1 MQVRYDTAAIGKF
14 ETDAQ
19 NGFLTIRD
27 VPIAKIGVFP
37 YKMADGSV
45 RMEAKLPQELLS
57 DSTVESANN
66 KPITDDHPPEMVT
79 IDNTKQYMSGITS
92 NNAHVKGNTLR
103 VDMVISDKD
112 LINDI
117 SKGKEELSIG
127 FRTEVKDIAGEF
139 EGEHYDSQQTNIQ
152 INHIAVVDRGRAGHS
167 IRLTG
172 DSASMLINDKRTE
185 TKMETEN
192 VRLDGREVTVSS
204 KDASFVKETDRKL
217 YKQDAADN
225 DEIAKLKAT
234 IADLKKQLAAA
245 KSGKDDN
252 GKDKESEL
260 AKNKAKADALEKE
273 LQDAKEK
280 ASPENI
286 NKRVNARVKLQ
297 QDAAD
302 FLDNNYNFADKS
314 DRQIKVDAI
323 KTVKKGFDDKNV
335 NDSAIDGIFEAL
347 SWNTGSVTGW
357 NGGNRVNNNK
367 VDKKDSEEKE
377 REDGYASEYDDLY
390 DSFLGDNK

>member
-37 YKMADGSV
+37 YKLADGSV

-66 KPITDDHPPEMVT
+66 KPVTDDHPPEMVT
-79 IDNTKQYMSGITS
+79 IDNTKKYMSGITS

-117 SKGKEELSIG
+117 SSGKEELSIG
-127 FRTEVKDIAGEF
+127 FRTEVKNIAGDF

-172 DSASMLINDKRTE
+172 DSASMLIQDKRTE
-185 TKMETEN
+185 TKMDTEI
-192 VRLDGREVTVSS
+192 VRLDGREITVNS
-204 KDASFVKETDRKL
+204 KDASFVKETDRKI
-217 YKQDAADN
+217 YKQDTAEN

-260 AKNKAKADALEKE
+260 AKSKAKTDALEKE
-273 LQDAKEK
+273 LQNTKEK
-280 ASPENI
+280 FSPENI
-286 NKRVNARVKLQ
+286 NKRVNNRVRLQ
-297 QDAAD
+297 QDAAEYLAND
-302 FLDNNYNFADKS
+302 YDFADKS

-323 KTVKKGFDDKNV
+323 KTVKKDFDDKNV
-335 NDSAIDGIFEAL
+335 TDGRIDGLFEAL
-347 SWNTGSVTGW
+347 SWNKNSITGW
-357 NGGNRVNNNK
+357 RGGNRTDTTK
-367 VDKKDSEEKE
+367 VDKKDSEEQE
-377 REDGYASEYDDLY
+377 RKDGYPEEYDEIY
-390 DSFLGDNK
+390 DSFLGDK

>member
-37 YKMADGSV
+37 YKLADGSV

-66 KPITDDHPPEMVT
+66 KPVTDDHPPEMVT
-79 IDNTKQYMSGITS
+79 IDNTKKYMSGITS

-117 SKGKEELSIG
+117 SSGKEELSIG
-127 FRTEVKDIAGEF
+127 FRTEVKNIAGDF

-172 DSASMLINDKRTE
+172 DSASMLIQDKRTE
-185 TKMETEN
+185 TKMDTEI
-192 VRLDGREVTVSS
+192 VRLDGREITVNS
-204 KDASFVKETDRKL
+204 KDASFVKETDRKI
-217 YKQDAADN
+217 YKQDAAEN
-225 DEIAKLKAT
+225 DEISKLKAT

-260 AKNKAKADALEKE
+260 AKSKAKTDALEKE
-273 LQDAKEK
+273 LQDTKEK
-280 ASPENI
+280 FSPENI
-286 NKRVNARVKLQ
+286 NKRVNNRVRLQ
-297 QDAAD
+297 QDAAEYLAND
-302 FLDNNYNFADKS
+302 YDFADKS

-323 KTVKKGFDDKNV
+323 KTVKKDFDDKNV
-335 NDSAIDGIFEAL
+335 TDGRIDGLFEAL
-347 SWNTGSVTGW
+347 SWNKNSITGW
-357 NGGNRVNNNK
+357 RGGNRTDTTK
-367 VDKKDSEEKE
+367 VDKKDSEEQE
-377 REDGYASEYDDLY
+377 RKDGYPEEYDELY
-390 DSFLGDNK
+390 DSFLGKK

>member
-27 VPIAKIGVFP
+27 VPIATIGVFP
-37 YKMADGSV
+37 YKLADGSV

-66 KPITDDHPPEMVT
+66 KPVTDDHPPEMVT
-79 IDNTKQYMSGITS
+79 IDNTKKYMSGITS

-127 FRTEVKDIAGEF
+127 FRTEVKNIAGDF

-172 DSASMLINDKRTE
+172 DSASMLIQDKRTE
-185 TKMETEN
+185 TKMDTEI
-192 VRLDGREVTVSS
+192 VRLDGREITVNS
-204 KDASFVKETDRKL
+204 KDASFVKETDRKI
-217 YKQDAADN
+217 YKQDAAEN

-245 KSGKDDN
+245 KNGKDDN

-260 AKNKAKADALEKE
+260 AKSKAKTDALEKE
-273 LQDAKEK
+273 LQDTKAKF
-280 ASPENI
+280 SPENI
-286 NKRVNARVKLQ
+286 NKRVNNRVRLQ
-297 QDAAD
+297 QDAAEYLAND
-302 FLDNNYNFADKS
+302 YDFADKS

-323 KTVKKGFDDKNV
+323 KTVKKDFDDKNV
-335 NDSAIDGIFEAL
+335 TDGRIDGLFEAL
-347 SWNTGSVTGW
+347 SWNKNSITGW
-357 NGGNRVNNNK
+357 RGGNRTDTTK
-367 VDKKDSEEKE
+367 VDKKDSEEQE
-377 REDGYASEYDDLY
+377 RKDGYPEEYDELY
-390 DSFLGDNK
+390 DSFLGKK

>member
-1 MQVRYDTAAIGKF
+1 MTGVQTCA
-14 ETDAQ
+14 
-19 NGFLTIRD
+19 L
-27 VPIAKIGVFP
+27 PICKI
-37 YKMADGSV
+37 
-45 RMEAKLPQELLS
+45 
-57 DSTVESANN
+57 
-66 KPITDDHPPEMVT
+66 
-79 IDNTKQYMSGITS
+79 
-92 NNAHVKGNTLR
+92 
-103 VDMVISDKD
+103 
-112 LINDI
+112 
-117 SKGKEELSIG
+117 
-127 FRTEVKDIAGEF
+127 
-139 EGEHYDSQQTNIQ
+139 
-152 INHIAVVDRGRAGHS
+152 
-167 IRLTG
+167 
-172 DSASMLINDKRTE
+172 
-185 TKMETEN
+185 
-192 VRLDGREVTVSS
+192 
-204 KDASFVKETDRKL
+204 

-234 IADLKKQLAAA
+234 IADLKKKLAAA
-245 KSGKDDN
+245 NSGKDDN

-280 ASPENI
+280 ASPESI

-323 KTVKKGFDDKNV
+323 KTVKKGFDDTNV

-357 NGGNRVNNNK
+357 NGGNRANNNK

-377 REDGYASEYDDLY
+377 REDGYANEYDDLY
-390 DSFLGDNK
+390 DSFLKDNK

>member
-27 VPIAKIGVFP
+27 VPIATIGVFP
-37 YKMADGSV
+37 YKLADGSV

-66 KPITDDHPPEMVT
+66 KPVTDDHPPEMVT
-79 IDNTKQYMSGITS
+79 IDNTKKYMSGITS

-127 FRTEVKDIAGEF
+127 FRTEVKNIAGDF

-172 DSASMLINDKRTE
+172 DSASMLIQDKRTE
-185 TKMETEN
+185 TKMDTEI
-192 VRLDGREVTVSS
+192 VRLDGREITVNS
-204 KDASFVKETDRKL
+204 KDASFVKETDRKI
-217 YKQDAADN
+217 YKQDAAEN
-225 DEIAKLKAT
+225 DEISKLKAT

-260 AKNKAKADALEKE
+260 AKSKAKTDALEKE
-273 LQDAKEK
+273 LQDTKEK
-280 ASPENI
+280 FSPENI
-286 NKRVNARVKLQ
+286 NKRVNNRVRLQ
-297 QDAAD
+297 QDAAEYLAND
-302 FLDNNYNFADKS
+302 YDFADKS

-323 KTVKKGFDDKNV
+323 KTVKKDFDDKNV
-335 NDSAIDGIFEAL
+335 TDGRIDGLFEAL
-347 SWNTGSVTGW
+347 SWNKNSITGW
-357 NGGNRVNNNK
+357 RGGNRTNTTK
-367 VDKKDSEEKE
+367 VDKKDSEEQE
-377 REDGYASEYDDLY
+377 RKDGYPEEYDELY
-390 DSFLGDNK
+390 DSFLVNK

>member
-37 YKMADGSV
+37 YKLADGSV

-66 KPITDDHPPEMVT
+66 KPVTDDHPPEMVT
-79 IDNTKQYMSGITS
+79 IDNTKKYMSGITS

-117 SKGKEELSIG
+117 SSGKEELSIG
-127 FRTEVKDIAGEF
+127 FRTEVKNIAGDF

-172 DSASMLINDKRTE
+172 DSASMLIQDKRTE
-185 TKMETEN
+185 TKMDTEI
-192 VRLDGREVTVSS
+192 VRLDGREITVNS
-204 KDASFVKETDRKL
+204 KDASFVKETDRKI
-217 YKQDAADN
+217 YKQDAAEN

-260 AKNKAKADALEKE
+260 AKSKAKTDALEKE
-273 LQDAKEK
+273 LQDTKEK
-280 ASPENI
+280 FSPENI
-286 NKRVNARVKLQ
+286 NKRVNNRVRLQ
-297 QDAAD
+297 QDAAEYLAND
-302 FLDNNYNFADKS
+302 YDFADKS

-323 KTVKKGFDDKNV
+323 KTVKKDFDDKNV
-335 NDSAIDGIFEAL
+335 TDGRIDGLFEAL
-347 SWNTGSVTGW
+347 SWNKNSITGW
-357 NGGNRVNNNK
+357 RGGNRTDTTK
-367 VDKKDSEEKE
+367 VDKKDSEEQE
-377 REDGYASEYDDLY
+377 RKDGYPEEYDELY
-390 DSFLGDNK
+390 DSFLGDK

>member
-37 YKMADGSV
+37 YKLADGSV

-66 KPITDDHPPEMVT
+66 KPVTDDHPPEMVT
-79 IDNTKQYMSGITS
+79 IDNTKKYMSGITS

-117 SKGKEELSIG
+117 SSGKEELSIG
-127 FRTEVKDIAGEF
+127 FRTEVKNIAGDF

-172 DSASMLINDKRTE
+172 DSASMLIQDKRTE
-185 TKMETEN
+185 TKMDTEI
-192 VRLDGREVTVSS
+192 VRLDGREITVNS
-204 KDASFVKETDRKL
+204 KDASFVKETDRKI
-217 YKQDAADN
+217 YKQDAAEN

-260 AKNKAKADALEKE
+260 AKSKAKTDALEKE
-273 LQDAKEK
+273 LQDTKEK
-280 ASPENI
+280 FSPENI
-286 NKRVNARVKLQ
+286 NKRVNNRVRLQ
-297 QDAAD
+297 QDAAEYLAND
-302 FLDNNYNFADKS
+302 YDFADKS

-323 KTVKKGFDDKNV
+323 KTVKKDFDDKNV
-335 NDSAIDGIFEAL
+335 TDGRIDGLFEAL
-347 SWNTGSVTGW
+347 SWNKNSITGW
-357 NGGNRVNNNK
+357 RGGNRTDTTK
-367 VDKKDSEEKE
+367 VDKKDSEEQE
-377 REDGYASEYDDLY
+377 RKDGYPEEYDEIY
-390 DSFLGDNK
+390 DSFLGDK

>member
-27 VPIAKIGVFP
+27 VPIATIGVFP
-37 YKMADGSV
+37 YKLADGSV

-66 KPITDDHPPEMVT
+66 KPVTDDHPPEMVT
-79 IDNTKQYMSGITS
+79 IDNTKKYMSGITS

-117 SKGKEELSIG
+117 SNGKEELSIG
-127 FRTEVKDIAGEF
+127 FRTEVKNIAGDF

-172 DSASMLINDKRTE
+172 DSASMLIQDKRTE
-185 TKMETEN
+185 TKMDTEI
-192 VRLDGREVTVSS
+192 VRLDGREITVNS
-204 KDASFVKETDRKL
+204 KDASFVKETDRKI
-217 YKQDAADN
+217 YKQDAAEN

-245 KSGKDDN
+245 KNGKDDN

-260 AKNKAKADALEKE
+260 AKSKAKTDALEKE
-273 LQDAKEK
+273 LQDTKEK
-280 ASPENI
+280 FSPENI
-286 NKRVNARVKLQ
+286 NKRVNNRVRLQ
-297 QDAAD
+297 QDAAEYLAND
-302 FLDNNYNFADKS
+302 YDFADKS

-323 KTVKKGFDDKNV
+323 KTVKKDFDDKNV
-335 NDSAIDGIFEAL
+335 TDGRIDGLFEAL
-347 SWNTGSVTGW
+347 SWNKNSITGW
-357 NGGNRVNNNK
+357 RGGNRTNTTK
-367 VDKKDSEEKE
+367 VDKKDSEEQE
-377 REDGYASEYDDLY
+377 RKDGYPEEYDELY
-390 DSFLGDNK
+390 DSFLVNK

>member
-37 YKMADGSV
+37 YKLADGSV

-66 KPITDDHPPEMVT
+66 KPVTDDHPPEMVT
-79 IDNTKQYMSGITS
+79 IDNTKKYMSGITS

-117 SKGKEELSIG
+117 SSGKEELSIG
-127 FRTEVKDIAGEF
+127 FRTEVKNIAGDF

-172 DSASMLINDKRTE
+172 DSASMLIQDKRTE
-185 TKMETEN
+185 TKMDTEI
-192 VRLDGREVTVSS
+192 VRLDGREITVNS
-204 KDASFVKETDRKL
+204 KDASFVKETDRKI
-217 YKQDAADN
+217 YKQDAAEN

-260 AKNKAKADALEKE
+260 AKSKAKTDALEKE
-273 LQDAKEK
+273 LQDTKEK
-280 ASPENI
+280 FSPENI
-286 NKRVNARVKLQ
+286 NKRVNNRVRLQ
-297 QDAAD
+297 QDAAEYLSND
-302 FLDNNYNFADKS
+302 YDFADKS

-323 KTVKKGFDDKNV
+323 KTVKKDFDDKNV
-335 NDSAIDGIFEAL
+335 TDGRIDGLFEAL
-347 SWNTGSVTGW
+347 SWNKNSITGW
-357 NGGNRVNNNK
+357 RGGNRTDNTK
-367 VDKKDSEEKE
+367 VDKKDSEEQE
-377 REDGYASEYDDLY
+377 RKDGYPEEYDQIY
-390 DSFLGDNK
+390 DSFLGEK

>member
-37 YKMADGSV
+37 YKLADGSV

-66 KPITDDHPPEMVT
+66 KPVTDDHPPEMVT
-79 IDNTKQYMSGITS
+79 IDNTKKYMSGITS

-117 SKGKEELSIG
+117 SSGKEELSIG
-127 FRTEVKDIAGEF
+127 FRTEVKNIAGDF

-172 DSASMLINDKRTE
+172 DSASMLIQDKRTE
-185 TKMETEN
+185 TKMDTEI
-192 VRLDGREVTVSS
+192 VRLDGREITVNS
-204 KDASFVKETDRKL
+204 KDASFVKETDRKI
-217 YKQDAADN
+217 YKQDAAEN

-260 AKNKAKADALEKE
+260 AKSKAKTDALEKE
-273 LQDAKEK
+273 LQDTKEK
-280 ASPENI
+280 FSPENI
-286 NKRVNARVKLQ
+286 NKRVNNRVRLQ
-297 QDAAD
+297 QDAAEYLAND
-302 FLDNNYNFADKS
+302 YDFADKS

-323 KTVKKGFDDKNV
+323 KTVKKDFDDKNV
-335 NDSAIDGIFEAL
+335 TDGRIDGLFEAL
-347 SWNTGSVTGW
+347 SWNKNSITGW
-357 NGGNRVNNNK
+357 RGGNRTDTTK
-367 VDKKDSEEKE
+367 VDKKDSEEQE
-377 REDGYASEYDDLY
+377 RKDGYPEEYDELY
-390 DSFLGDNK
+390 DSFLGKK

>member
-1 MQVRYDTAAIGKF
+1 MQVRFDTAAIGKF

-37 YKMADGSV
+37 YKLADGSV

-66 KPITDDHPPEMVT
+66 KPVTDDHPPEMVT
-79 IDNTKQYMSGITS
+79 IDNTKKYMSGITS

-117 SKGKEELSIG
+117 SSGKEELSIG
-127 FRTEVKDIAGEF
+127 FRTEVKNIAGDF

-172 DSASMLINDKRTE
+172 DSASMLIQDKRTE
-185 TKMETEN
+185 TKMDTEI
-192 VRLDGREVTVSS
+192 VRLDGREITVNS
-204 KDASFVKETDRKL
+204 KDASFVKETDRKI
-217 YKQDAADN
+217 YKQDAAEN

-260 AKNKAKADALEKE
+260 AKSKAKTDALEKE
-273 LQDAKEK
+273 LQDTKEK
-280 ASPENI
+280 FSPENI
-286 NKRVNARVKLQ
+286 NKRVNNRVRLQ
-297 QDAAD
+297 QDAAEYLAND
-302 FLDNNYNFADKS
+302 YDFADKS

-323 KTVKKGFDDKNV
+323 KTVKKDFDDKNV
-335 NDSAIDGIFEAL
+335 TDGRIDGLFEAL
-347 SWNTGSVTGW
+347 SWNKNSITGW
-357 NGGNRVNNNK
+357 RGGNLTDTTK
-367 VDKKDSEEKE
+367 VDKKDSEEQE
-377 REDGYASEYDDLY
+377 RKDGYPEEYDEIY
-390 DSFLGDNK
+390 DSFLGNK

>member
-37 YKMADGSV
+37 YKLADGSV

-66 KPITDDHPPEMVT
+66 KPITDNHPPEMVT
-79 IDNTKQYMSGITS
+79 IDNTKKYMSGITS

-112 LINDI
+112 LISDI
-117 SKGKEELSIG
+117 SNGKEELSIG
-127 FRTEVKDIAGEF
+127 FRTEVKNIAGDF

-172 DSASMLINDKRTE
+172 DSASMLIQDKRTE
-185 TKMETEN
+185 TKMDTEI
-192 VRLDGREVTVSS
+192 VRLDGREITVNS
-204 KDASFVKETDRKL
+204 KDASFVKETDRKI
-217 YKQDAADN
+217 YKQDAAEN

-260 AKNKAKADALEKE
+260 AKSKAKTDALEKE
-273 LQDAKEK
+273 LQDTKAKF
-280 ASPENI
+280 SPENI
-286 NKRVNARVKLQ
+286 NKRVNNRVRLQ
-297 QDAAD
+297 QDAAEYLAND
-302 FLDNNYNFADKS
+302 YDFADKS

-323 KTVKKGFDDKNV
+323 KTVKKDFDDKNV
-335 NDSAIDGIFEAL
+335 TDGRIDGLFEAL
-347 SWNTGSVTGW
+347 SWNKNSITGW
-357 NGGNRVNNNK
+357 RGGNRTDTTK
-367 VDKKDSEEKE
+367 VDKKDSEEQE
-377 REDGYASEYDDLY
+377 RKDGYPEEYDELY
-390 DSFLGDNK
+390 DSFLGKK

>member
-37 YKMADGSV
+37 YKLADGSV

-66 KPITDDHPPEMVT
+66 KPVTDDHPPEMVT
-79 IDNTKQYMSGITS
+79 IDNTKKYMSGITS

-112 LINDI
+112 LISDI

-127 FRTEVKDIAGEF
+127 FRTEVKNIAGDF

-172 DSASMLINDKRTE
+172 DSASMLIQDKRTE
-185 TKMETEN
+185 TKMDTEI
-192 VRLDGREVTVSS
+192 VRLDGREITVNS
-204 KDASFVKETDRKL
+204 KDASFVKETDRKI
-217 YKQDAADN
+217 YKQDAAEN

-245 KSGKDDN
+245 KNGKDDN

-260 AKNKAKADALEKE
+260 AKSKAKTDALEKE
-273 LQDAKEK
+273 LQDTKAKF
-280 ASPENI
+280 SPENI
-286 NKRVNARVKLQ
+286 NKRVNNRVRLQ
-297 QDAAD
+297 QDAAEYLAND
-302 FLDNNYNFADKS
+302 YDFADKS

-323 KTVKKGFDDKNV
+323 KTVKKDFDDKNV
-335 NDSAIDGIFEAL
+335 TDGRIDGLFEAL
-347 SWNTGSVTGW
+347 SWNKNSITGW
-357 NGGNRVNNNK
+357 RGGNRTDTTK
-367 VDKKDSEEKE
+367 VDKKDSEEQE
-377 REDGYASEYDDLY
+377 RKDGYPEEYDELY
-390 DSFLGDNK
+390 DSFLGKK

>member
-27 VPIAKIGVFP
+27 VPVAKIGVFP
-37 YKMADGSV
+37 YKLADGSV

-66 KPITDDHPPEMVT
+66 KPVTDDHPPEMVT
-79 IDNTKQYMSGITS
+79 IDNTKKYMSGITS

-117 SKGKEELSIG
+117 SNGKEELSIG
-127 FRTEVKDIAGEF
+127 FRTEVKNIAGDF

-172 DSASMLINDKRTE
+172 DSASMLIQDRRTE
-185 TKMETEN
+185 TKMDTEI
-192 VRLDGREVTVSS
+192 VRLDGREITVNS
-204 KDASFVKETDRKL
+204 KDANFVKEADRKL

-225 DEIAKLKAT
+225 DEISKLKAT

-260 AKNKAKADALEKE
+260 AKSKAKTDALEKE
-273 LQDAKEK
+273 LQDTKEK
-280 ASPENI
+280 FSPENI
-286 NKRVNARVKLQ
+286 NKRVNNRVRLQ
-297 QDAAD
+297 QDAAEYLAND
-302 FLDNNYNFADKS
+302 YDFADKS

-323 KTVKKGFDDKNV
+323 KTVKKDFDDKNV
-335 NDSAIDGIFEAL
+335 TDGRIDGLFEAL
-347 SWNTGSVTGW
+347 SWNKNSITGW
-357 NGGNRVNNNK
+357 RGGNRTNTAK
-367 VDKKDSEEKE
+367 VDKKDSEEQE
-377 REDGYASEYDDLY
+377 RKDGYPEEYDELY
-390 DSFLGDNK
+390 DSFLGNK

>member
-27 VPIAKIGVFP
+27 VPIATIGVFP
-37 YKMADGSV
+37 YKLADGSV

-66 KPITDDHPPEMVT
+66 KPVTDDHPPEMVT
-79 IDNTKQYMSGITS
+79 IDNTKKYMSGITS

-112 LINDI
+112 LISDI
-117 SKGKEELSIG
+117 SNGKEELSIG
-127 FRTEVKDIAGEF
+127 FRTEVKNIAGDF
-139 EGEHYDSQQTNIQ
+139 KGEHYDSQQTNIQ

-172 DSASMLINDKRTE
+172 DSASMLIKDKRTE
-185 TKMETEN
+185 TKMDTEI
-192 VRLDGREVTVSS
+192 VRLDGREITVNS
-204 KDASFVKETDRKL
+204 KDASFVKETDRKI
-217 YKQDAADN
+217 YKQDAAEN

-260 AKNKAKADALEKE
+260 AKSKAKTDALEKE
-273 LQDAKEK
+273 LQDTKEK
-280 ASPENI
+280 FSPENI
-286 NKRVNARVKLQ
+286 NKRVNNRVRLQ
-297 QDAAD
+297 QDAAEYLAND
-302 FLDNNYNFADKS
+302 YDFADKS

-323 KTVKKGFDDKNV
+323 KTVKKDFDDKNV
-335 NDSAIDGIFEAL
+335 TDGRIDGLFEAL
-347 SWNTGSVTGW
+347 SWNKNSITGW
-357 NGGNRVNNNK
+357 RGGNRTDTTK
-367 VDKKDSEEKE
+367 VDKKDSEEQE
-377 REDGYASEYDDLY
+377 RKDGYPEEYDELY
-390 DSFLGDNK
+390 DSFLGKK

>member
-37 YKMADGSV
+37 YKLADGSV

-66 KPITDDHPPEMVT
+66 KPVTDDHPPEMVT
-79 IDNTKQYMSGITS
+79 IDNTKKYMSGITS

-117 SKGKEELSIG
+117 SSGKEELSIG
-127 FRTEVKDIAGEF
+127 FRTEVKNIAGDF

-172 DSASMLINDKRTE
+172 DSASMLIQDKRTE
-185 TKMETEN
+185 TKMDTEI
-192 VRLDGREVTVSS
+192 VRLDGREITVNS
-204 KDASFVKETDRKL
+204 KDASFVKETDRKI
-217 YKQDAADN
+217 YKQDAAEN

-245 KSGKDDN
+245 KSGKDDK

-260 AKNKAKADALEKE
+260 AKSKAKTDALEKE
-273 LQDAKEK
+273 LQDTKEK
-280 ASPENI
+280 FSPENI
-286 NKRVNARVKLQ
+286 NKRVNNRVRLQ
-297 QDAAD
+297 QDAAEYLAND
-302 FLDNNYNFADKS
+302 YDFADKS

-323 KTVKKGFDDKNV
+323 KTVKKDFDDKNV
-335 NDSAIDGIFEAL
+335 TDGRIDGLFEAL
-347 SWNTGSVTGW
+347 SWNKNSITGW
-357 NGGNRVNNNK
+357 RGGNRTDTTK
-367 VDKKDSEEKE
+367 VDKKDSEEQE
-377 REDGYASEYDDLY
+377 RKDGYPEEYDELY
-390 DSFLGDNK
+390 DSFLGKK

>member
-1 MQVRYDTAAIGKF
+1 MQVRYDTATIGKF

-27 VPIAKIGVFP
+27 VPIATIGVFP
-37 YKMADGSV
+37 YKLADGSV

-66 KPITDDHPPEMVT
+66 KPVTDDHPPEMVT
-79 IDNTKQYMSGITS
+79 IDNTKKYMSGITS

-127 FRTEVKDIAGEF
+127 FRTEVKNIAGDF

-172 DSASMLINDKRTE
+172 DSASMLIQDKRTE
-185 TKMETEN
+185 TKMDTEI
-192 VRLDGREVTVSS
+192 VRLDGREITVNS
-204 KDASFVKETDRKL
+204 KDASFVKETDRKI
-217 YKQDAADN
+217 YKQDAAEN

-260 AKNKAKADALEKE
+260 AKSKAKTDALEKE
-273 LQDAKEK
+273 LQDTKAKF
-280 ASPENI
+280 SPENI
-286 NKRVNARVKLQ
+286 NKRVNNRVRLQ
-297 QDAAD
+297 QDAAEYLAND
-302 FLDNNYNFADKS
+302 YDFADKS

-323 KTVKKGFDDKNV
+323 KTVKKDFDDKNV
-335 NDSAIDGIFEAL
+335 TDGRIDGLFEAL
-347 SWNTGSVTGW
+347 SWNKNSITGW
-357 NGGNRVNNNK
+357 RGGNRTDTTQ
-367 VDKKDSEEKE
+367 VDKKDSEEQE
-377 REDGYASEYDDLY
+377 RKDGYPEEYDELY
-390 DSFLGDNK
+390 DSFLGKK

>member
-27 VPIAKIGVFP
+27 VPIATIGVFP
-37 YKMADGSV
+37 YKLADGSV

-66 KPITDDHPPEMVT
+66 KPVTDDHPPEMVT
-79 IDNTKQYMSGITS
+79 IDNTKKYMSGITS

-112 LINDI
+112 LISDI

-127 FRTEVKDIAGEF
+127 FRTEVKNIAGDF

-172 DSASMLINDKRTE
+172 DSASMLIQDKRTE
-185 TKMETEN
+185 TKMDTEI
-192 VRLDGREVTVSS
+192 VRLDGREITVNS
-204 KDASFVKETDRKL
+204 KDASFVKETDRKI
-217 YKQDAADN
+217 YKQDAAEN

-245 KSGKDDN
+245 KNGKDDN

-260 AKNKAKADALEKE
+260 AKSKAKTDALEKE
-273 LQDAKEK
+273 LQDTKAKF
-280 ASPENI
+280 SPENI
-286 NKRVNARVKLQ
+286 NKRVNNRVRLQ
-297 QDAAD
+297 QDAAEYLAND
-302 FLDNNYNFADKS
+302 YDFADKS

-323 KTVKKGFDDKNV
+323 KTVKKDFDDKNV
-335 NDSAIDGIFEAL
+335 TDGRIDGLFEAL
-347 SWNTGSVTGW
+347 SWNKNSITGW
-357 NGGNRVNNNK
+357 RGGNRTDTTK
-367 VDKKDSEEKE
+367 VDKKDSEEQE
-377 REDGYASEYDDLY
+377 RKDGYPEEYDELY
-390 DSFLGDNK
+390 DSFLGKK

>member
-27 VPIAKIGVFP
+27 VPIATIGVFP
-37 YKMADGSV
+37 YKLADGSV

-66 KPITDDHPPEMVT
+66 KPVTDDHPPEMVT
-79 IDNTKQYMSGITS
+79 IDNTKKYMSGITS

-127 FRTEVKDIAGEF
+127 FRTEVKNIAGDF

-172 DSASMLINDKRTE
+172 DSASMLIQEKRTE
-185 TKMETEN
+185 TKMDTEI
-192 VRLDGREVTVSS
+192 VRLDGREITVNS
-204 KDASFVKETDRKL
+204 KDASFVKETDRKI
-217 YKQDAADN
+217 YKQDAAEN
-225 DEIAKLKAT
+225 DEISKLKAT

-260 AKNKAKADALEKE
+260 AKSKAKTDALEKE
-273 LQDAKEK
+273 LQDTKEK
-280 ASPENI
+280 FSPENI
-286 NKRVNARVKLQ
+286 NKRVNNRVRLQ
-297 QDAAD
+297 QDAAEYLAND
-302 FLDNNYNFADKS
+302 YDFADKS

-323 KTVKKGFDDKNV
+323 KTVKKDFDDKNV
-335 NDSAIDGIFEAL
+335 TDGRIDGLFEAL
-347 SWNTGSVTGW
+347 SWNKNSITGW
-357 NGGNRVNNNK
+357 RGGNRTNTTK
-367 VDKKDSEEKE
+367 VDKKDSEEQE
-377 REDGYASEYDDLY
+377 RKDGYPEEYDELY
-390 DSFLGDNK
+390 DSFLGNK

>member
-37 YKMADGSV
+37 YKLADGSV

-66 KPITDDHPPEMVT
+66 KPVTDDHPPEMVT
-79 IDNTKQYMSGITS
+79 IDNTKKYMSGITS

-117 SKGKEELSIG
+117 SSGKEELSIG
-127 FRTEVKDIAGEF
+127 FRTEVKNIAGDF

-172 DSASMLINDKRTE
+172 DSASMLIQDKRTE
-185 TKMETEN
+185 TKMDTEI
-192 VRLDGREVTVSS
+192 VRLDGREITVNS
-204 KDASFVKETDRKL
+204 KDASFVKETDRKI
-217 YKQDAADN
+217 YKQDAAEN
-225 DEIAKLKAT
+225 DEISKLKAT

-245 KSGKDDN
+245 KNGKDDN

-260 AKNKAKADALEKE
+260 AKSKAKTDALEKE
-273 LQDAKEK
+273 LQDTKAKF
-280 ASPENI
+280 SPENI
-286 NKRVNARVKLQ
+286 NKRVNNRVRLQ
-297 QDAAD
+297 QDAAEYLAND
-302 FLDNNYNFADKS
+302 YDFADKS

-323 KTVKKGFDDKNV
+323 KTVKKDFDDKNV
-335 NDSAIDGIFEAL
+335 TDGRIDGLFEAL
-347 SWNTGSVTGW
+347 SWNKNSITGW
-357 NGGNRVNNNK
+357 RGGNRTDTTK
-367 VDKKDSEEKE
+367 VDKKDSEEQE
-377 REDGYASEYDDLY
+377 RKDGYPEEYDELY
-390 DSFLGDNK
+390 DSFLK

>member
-37 YKMADGSV
+37 YKLADGSV

-66 KPITDDHPPEMVT
+66 KPVTDDHPPEMVT
-79 IDNTKQYMSGITS
+79 IDNTKKYMSGITS

-117 SKGKEELSIG
+117 SSGKEELSIG
-127 FRTEVKDIAGEF
+127 FRTEVKNIAGDF

-172 DSASMLINDKRTE
+172 DSASMLIQDKRTE
-185 TKMETEN
+185 TKMDTEI
-192 VRLDGREVTVSS
+192 VRLDGREITVNS
-204 KDASFVKETDRKL
+204 KDASFVKETDRKI
-217 YKQDAADN
+217 YKQDAAEN

-260 AKNKAKADALEKE
+260 AKSKAKTDALEKE
-273 LQDAKEK
+273 LQDTKEK
-280 ASPENI
+280 FSPENI
-286 NKRVNARVKLQ
+286 NKRVNNRVRLQ
-297 QDAAD
+297 QDAAEYLAND
-302 FLDNNYNFADKS
+302 YDFADKS

-323 KTVKKGFDDKNV
+323 KTVKKDFDDKNV
-335 NDSAIDGIFEAL
+335 TDGRIDGLFEAL
-347 SWNTGSVTGW
+347 SWNKNSITGW
-357 NGGNRVNNNK
+357 RGGNRTDTTK
-367 VDKKDSEEKE
+367 VDKKDSEEQE
-377 REDGYASEYDDLY
+377 RKDGYPEEYDEIY
-390 DSFLGDNK
+390 DSFLGNK

>member
-37 YKMADGSV
+37 YKLADGSV

-66 KPITDDHPPEMVT
+66 KPVTDDHPPEMVT
-79 IDNTKQYMSGITS
+79 IDNTKKYMSGITS

-117 SKGKEELSIG
+117 SSGKEELSIG
-127 FRTEVKDIAGEF
+127 FRTEVKNIAGDF

-172 DSASMLINDKRTE
+172 DSASMLIQDKRTE
-185 TKMETEN
+185 TKMDTEI
-192 VRLDGREVTVSS
+192 VRLDGREITVNS
-204 KDASFVKETDRKL
+204 KDASFVKETDRKI
-217 YKQDAADN
+217 YKQDAAEN

-260 AKNKAKADALEKE
+260 AKSKAKTDALEKE
-273 LQDAKEK
+273 LQDTKEK
-280 ASPENI
+280 FSPENI
-286 NKRVNARVKLQ
+286 NKRVNNRVRLQ
-297 QDAAD
+297 QDAAEYLAND
-302 FLDNNYNFADKS
+302 YDFADKS

-323 KTVKKGFDDKNV
+323 KTVKKDFDDKNV
-335 NDSAIDGIFEAL
+335 TDGRIDGLFEAL
-347 SWNTGSVTGW
+347 SWNKNSITGW
-357 NGGNRVNNNK
+357 RGGNLTDNTK

-377 REDGYASEYDDLY
+377 RKDGYPEEYDELY
-390 DSFLGDNK
+390 DSFLDNK

>member
-27 VPIAKIGVFP
+27 VPIATIGVFP
-37 YKMADGSV
+37 YKLADGSV

-66 KPITDDHPPEMVT
+66 KPVTDDHPPEMVT
-79 IDNTKQYMSGITS
+79 IDNTKKYMSGITS

-117 SKGKEELSIG
+117 SSGKEELSIG
-127 FRTEVKDIAGEF
+127 FRTEVKNIAGDF

-172 DSASMLINDKRTE
+172 DSASMLIQDKRTE
-185 TKMETEN
+185 TKMDTEI
-192 VRLDGREVTVSS
+192 VRLDGREITVNS
-204 KDASFVKETDRKL
+204 KDASFVKETDRKI
-217 YKQDAADN
+217 YKQDAAEN
-225 DEIAKLKAT
+225 NEIAKLKAT

-260 AKNKAKADALEKE
+260 AKSKAKTDALEKE
-273 LQDAKEK
+273 LQDTKEK
-280 ASPENI
+280 FSPENI
-286 NKRVNARVKLQ
+286 NKRVNNRVRLQ
-297 QDAAD
+297 QDAAEYLAND
-302 FLDNNYNFADKS
+302 YDFADKS

-323 KTVKKGFDDKNV
+323 KTVKKDFDDKNV
-335 NDSAIDGIFEAL
+335 TDGRIDGLFEAL
-347 SWNTGSVTGW
+347 SWNKNSITGW
-357 NGGNRVNNNK
+357 RGGNRTDTTK
-367 VDKKDSEEKE
+367 VDKKDSEEQE
-377 REDGYASEYDDLY
+377 RKDGYPEEYDELY
-390 DSFLGDNK
+390 DSFLGDK

>member
-27 VPIAKIGVFP
+27 VPIATIGVFP
-37 YKMADGSV
+37 YKLADGSV

-66 KPITDDHPPEMVT
+66 KPVTDDHPPEMVT
-79 IDNTKQYMSGITS
+79 IDNTKKYMSGITS

-127 FRTEVKDIAGEF
+127 FRTEVKNIAGDF

-172 DSASMLINDKRTE
+172 DSASMLIQDKRTE
-185 TKMETEN
+185 TKMDTEI
-192 VRLDGREVTVSS
+192 VRLDGREITVNS
-204 KDASFVKETDRKL
+204 KDASFVKETDRKI
-217 YKQDAADN
+217 YKQDAAEN
-225 DEIAKLKAT
+225 DEISKLKAT

-260 AKNKAKADALEKE
+260 AKSKAKTDALEKE
-273 LQDAKEK
+273 LQDTKEK
-280 ASPENI
+280 FSPENI
-286 NKRVNARVKLQ
+286 NKRVNNRVRLQ
-297 QDAAD
+297 QDAAEYLAND
-302 FLDNNYNFADKS
+302 YDFADKS

-323 KTVKKGFDDKNV
+323 KTVKKDFDDKNV
-335 NDSAIDGIFEAL
+335 TDGRIDGLFEAL
-347 SWNTGSVTGW
+347 SWNKNSITGW
-357 NGGNRVNNNK
+357 RGGNRTNTTK
-367 VDKKDSEEKE
+367 VDKKDSEEQE
-377 REDGYASEYDDLY
+377 RKDGYPEEYDELY
-390 DSFLGDNK
+390 DSFLGNK

>member
-37 YKMADGSV
+37 YKLADGSV

-66 KPITDDHPPEMVT
+66 KPVTDDHPPEMVT
-79 IDNTKQYMSGITS
+79 IDNTKKYMSGITS

-117 SKGKEELSIG
+117 SSGKEELSIG
-127 FRTEVKDIAGEF
+127 FRTEVKNIAGDF

-172 DSASMLINDKRTE
+172 DSASMLIQDKRTE
-185 TKMETEN
+185 TKMDTEI
-192 VRLDGREVTVSS
+192 VRLDGREITVNS
-204 KDASFVKETDRKL
+204 KDASFVKETDRKI
-217 YKQDAADN
+217 YKQDAAEN

-260 AKNKAKADALEKE
+260 AKSKAKTDALEKE
-273 LQDAKEK
+273 LQNTKEK
-280 ASPENI
+280 FSPENI
-286 NKRVNARVKLQ
+286 NKRVNNRVRLQ
-297 QDAAD
+297 QDAAEYLAND
-302 FLDNNYNFADKS
+302 YDFADKS

-323 KTVKKGFDDKNV
+323 KTVKKDFDDKNV
-335 NDSAIDGIFEAL
+335 TDGRIDGLFEAL
-347 SWNTGSVTGW
+347 SWNKNSITGW
-357 NGGNRVNNNK
+357 RGGNRTDTTK
-367 VDKKDSEEKE
+367 VDKKDSEEQE
-377 REDGYASEYDDLY
+377 RKDGYPEEYDEIY
-390 DSFLGDNK
+390 DSFLGDK

>member
-37 YKMADGSV
+37 YKLADGSV

-66 KPITDDHPPEMVT
+66 KPVTDDHPPEMVT
-79 IDNTKQYMSGITS
+79 IDNTKKYMSGITS

-117 SKGKEELSIG
+117 SSGKEELSIG
-127 FRTEVKDIAGEF
+127 FRTEVKNIAGDF

-172 DSASMLINDKRTE
+172 DSASMLIQDKRTE
-185 TKMETEN
+185 TKMDTEI
-192 VRLDGREVTVSS
+192 VRLDGREITVNS
-204 KDASFVKETDRKL
+204 KDASFVKETDRKI
-217 YKQDAADN
+217 YKQDAAEN
-225 DEIAKLKAT
+225 NEIAKLKAT

-260 AKNKAKADALEKE
+260 AKSKAKTDALEKE
-273 LQDAKEK
+273 LQDTKAKF
-280 ASPENI
+280 SPENI
-286 NKRVNARVKLQ
+286 NKRVNNRVRLQ
-297 QDAAD
+297 QDAAEYLAND
-302 FLDNNYNFADKS
+302 YDFADKS

-323 KTVKKGFDDKNV
+323 KTVKKDFDDKNV
-335 NDSAIDGIFEAL
+335 TDGRIDGLFEAL
-347 SWNTGSVTGW
+347 SWNKNSITGW
-357 NGGNRVNNNK
+357 RGGNRTDTTK
-367 VDKKDSEEKE
+367 VDKKDSEEQE
-377 REDGYASEYDDLY
+377 RKDGYPEEYDEIY
-390 DSFLGDNK
+390 DSFLGKK